1 DPARARGEPRRRR
14 VADRGRRSPPG
25 GSGDRA
31 RRRDRPGRHSP
42 ACGAAVRSPRGRS
55 PDVPRR
61 RGPAHARLAAG
72 ELSPRAPGGAA
83 RSADGPEV
91 RMIQLKSLDKS
102 VSQGNGRLFIL
113 RQVSVE
119 IAAGEFVSI
128 MGPSGAG
135 KSTLLAVLGMLDAVA
150 SAVIHKPSLILADEP
165 TGNLRSSQGKEI
177 MELFTQLNRAG
188 TTIVQVTHSDV
199 NAQYGNRIVQLRD
212 GWVVT

>member
-1 DPARARGEPRRRR
+1 MIRRPPRSTLFPYTTLF
-14 VADRGRRSPPG
+14 RS
-25 GSGDRA
+25 
-31 RRRDRPGRHSP
+31 
-42 ACGAAVRSPRGRS
+42 
-55 PDVPRR
+55 VPRR

-119 IAAGEFVSI
+119 ITAGEFVSI

-135 KSTLLAVLGMLDAVA
+135 KSTLLAVLGMLDADWTGENRFLDHTLHQMKPRDRDALNKQHMGVWFQQYHLLGDLTVA
-150 SAVIHKPSLILADEP
+150 EHL
-165 TGNLRSSQGKEI
+165 
-177 MELFTQLNRAG
+177 
-188 TTIVQVTHSDV
+188 
-199 NAQYGNRIVQLRD
+199 D
-212 GWVVT
+212 GPR